1 MESLT
6 IKCSE
11 ESVAQATMQRLFEQR
26 GAPLDVSV
34 PSVLF
39 GALFCQT
46 RRPAILSEGE
56 KPGQDGLVGVRAGEV
71 VRVALVLPRL
81 AMAAAYLSKAR
92 WLIGGSNVA
101 MKLLQRSSDTA
112 MTIRRPDG
120 LDVSIE
126 AMSLEAS
133 GRNLRSTWLAGVLF
147 DHDLLLDDDGT
158 SKVDDALRAAW
169 SRLLPGATW
178 AVVSHK

>member
-11 ESVAQATMQRLFEQR
+11 ESVAQSTMRRLFEQR

-34 PSVLF
+34 PAVLF
-39 GALFCQT
+39 GALFCQV
-46 RRPAILSEGE
+46 RRPAIVSDGE
-56 KPGQDGLVGVRAGEV
+56 KPGADGMVGVRPGETL
-71 VRVALVLPRL
+71 RVALVLPRA

-101 MKLLQRSSDTA
+101 MKLLQRSSDTT

-126 AMSLEAS
+126 AMTLEES
-133 GRNLRSTWLAGVLF
+133 GHNLRSTWLVGALF
-147 DHDLLLDDDGT
+147 DDGLLLDDDGPT
-158 SKVDDALRAAW
+158 KIDAALRAAW
-169 SRLLPGATW
+169 SRLLPGAIW